1 MKKLTLYNIVNIIF
15 LAGFITLLCV
25 QRYLPFTDLE
35 MKDFWFPVLC
45 MTIGIS
51 LIIKAII
58 FKSDSS
64 TWFGSILVF
73 NGAVLFASYYT
84 PYNYFTLWPT
94 LFSSVAFASLM
105 VGIFFRDWIH
115 YKIASFL
122 VIISVSFYLY
132 AFKIINFWWFLGA
145 FFITLIVAVFVGGLV
160 PERIYMNKKEK

>member
-73 NGAVLFASYYT
+73 NGAVLFAS
-84 PYNYFTLWPT
+84 
-94 LFSSVAFASLM
+94 
-105 VGIFFRDWIH
+105 
-115 YKIASFL
+115 
-122 VIISVSFYLY
+122 
-132 AFKIINFWWFLGA
+132 
-145 FFITLIVAVFVGGLV
+145 
-160 PERIYMNKKEK
+160 